1 MGHHVVGRLVA
12 GHGLPLLHVPL
23 VPDADTRRPG
33 GEAPATQDL
42 TRCDEVSLFFV
53 TDNTKYYLPGPGA
66 PAVRAGGPLGQ
77 VGCEVPPVHLSSGL
91 MTEVSQEPL
100 IAHLATVLTHLVT
113 EHHL

>member
-42 TRCDEVSLFFV
+42 NRCDEVSLDFS
-53 TDNTKYYLPGPGA
+53 L
-66 PAVRAGGPLGQ
+66 R
-77 VGCEVPPVHLSSGL
+77 
-91 MTEVSQEPL
+91 
-100 IAHLATVLTHLVT
+100 
-113 EHHL
+113 